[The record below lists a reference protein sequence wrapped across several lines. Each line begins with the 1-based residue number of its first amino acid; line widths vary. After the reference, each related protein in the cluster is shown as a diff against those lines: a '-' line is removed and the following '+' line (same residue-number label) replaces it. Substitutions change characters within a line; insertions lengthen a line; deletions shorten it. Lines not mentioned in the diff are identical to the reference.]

1 VLPSATDVRAAP
13 ARVGSD
19 GADPR
24 RWHALVVTQLAAF
37 MALLDS
43 NPYYELALIASK
55 AACAAKAASGLPV
68 RCGVLD

>member
-1 VLPSATDVRAAP
+1 VVLPSATDVRAAP

-43 NPYYELALIASK
+43 NP
-55 AACAAKAASGLPV
+55 
-68 RCGVLD
+68 